1 MHVHQKIGNGITAM
15 NGKYISLVNAPSD
28 EVFTDIILT
37 SKTWAELGVKL
48 GYKRTS
54 LASNVKES
62 IKERCKELNIELQ
75 VEEVPNLIKMTKG
88 EMFDR
93 ANHWTN
99 ARIMIQRIAK
109 RCFRNA
115 NKERKCAVCG
125 YDKHIDVAHIKAVAD
140 FDDSATLEEINNP
153 DNLIGL
159 CPNHHWEYDHGLL
172 DLEKYLK
179 KK

>member
-1 MHVHQKIGNGITAM
+1 M
-15 NGKYISLVNAPSD
+15 NGNYISLVNEPSD
-28 EVFTDIILT
+28 EIFKDIILT
-37 SKTWAELGVKL
+37 SKTWKELGVKL
-48 GYKRTS
+48 GYKKTS

-62 IKERCKELNIELQ
+62 IKERCQKLNIELQ
-75 VEEVPNLIKMTKG
+75 IEEIPVLMKMTKG

-93 ANHWTN
+93 SKHWTN
-99 ARIMIQRIAK
+99 ARIMIQRLAK
-109 RCFRNA
+109 RNFHNA
-115 NKERKCAVCG
+115 NKERKCVVCG

-140 FDDSATLEEINNP
+140 FDDSATLEEINEP

-159 CPNHHWEYDHGLL
+159 CPNHHWEYDHGML